1 MRTTLLAAL
10 IATMC
15 LWPSLTQAQT
25 APGGGGTRGGG
36 GMRGGTPPSGG
47 SGGSVRPVPPR
58 SPSRLLNA
66 ARPIVPPPPP
76 SAPPIGP
83 YASPSTL
90 NRDIFRA
97 GRRTFAPQY
106 GQSQGFFYGG
116 GYGYSSGYGYG
127 AGYITD
133 PFGYIGQADSSL
145 PPVERYMR
153 EREMQ
158 EGYLRL
164 EVEPES
170 AQVFVDGLFAGTVSD
185 FRRSGGGT
193 LDAGPHRVEFR
204 ADGYDAQ
211 SVELRIRPNDVLSY
225 RGTLTRL
232 DARPELRAAAG
243 PPKTFYVI
251 PRCYAGTSRPR
262 ADQLLPGC
270 DIKNLREVPPVIAPA
285 APPTRLAR

>member
-1 MRTTLLAAL
+1 MRTILLAAL
-10 IATMC
+10 IATTC
-15 LWPSLTQAQT
+15 LWPSLAQAQT
-25 APGGGGTRGGG
+25 APSGGGTRGGG
-36 GMRGGTPPSGG
+36 MRGGAPPATRG
-47 SGGSVRPVPPR
+47 SGASVRPIPPR
-58 SPSRLLNA
+58 SPLRSLIA
-66 ARPIVPPPPP
+66 ARPIVPPAPP

-116 GYGYSSGYGYG
+116 GYGSGYGYS

-145 PPVERYMR
+145 PAVERYMR
-153 EREMQ
+153 EREMP

-193 LDAGPHRVEFR
+193 LDAGPHRIEFR
-204 ADGYDAQ
+204 ADGYESQ
-211 SVELRIRPNDVLSY
+211 SVELRIRANDVLSY
-225 RGTLTRL
+225 RGTLSRL
-232 DARPELRAAAG
+232 DARPELRAAAA

-262 ADQLLPGC
+262 ADQLPPGC
-270 DIKNLREVPPVIAPA
+270 NVKDVREVPPVIAPA
-285 APPTRLAR
+285 AAPATRSAR